1 MRALLL
7 RVPRRSGPRCI
18 LPAALLLAGLALL
31 CPHEVRAQV
40 EPTLNELARWYQAA
54 SEAYQ
59 AQLTGREAQYRSLQR
74 ALAEADSARVSG
86 DEERENEAFAAVMRE
101 SAEMDRLDREV
112 EEAAEALQDTREP
125 YLAALSERLD
135 ELVAELRAN
144 QDPQEQT
151 DLRAILR
158 ATNDRYEVLLQE
170 SFEEPELELQVASEW
185 TIRTTDTPND
195 IRTKARALDRR
206 ADQFELQRALTEER
220 LQRLVEDQRRSR
232 TIADFLADFQRFDDT
247 RTPVVRPG
255 ARNTDPSNPDQAL
268 PPGADT
274 LGLEERPLTLDEQ
287 IASLQA
293 LRDRL
298 ADYIQRYRDRAELF
312 RRRAGGGGEWA

>member
-1 MRALLL
+1 
-7 RVPRRSGPRCI
+7 
-18 LPAALLLAGLALL
+18 
-31 CPHEVRAQV
+31 V
-40 EPTLNELARWYQAA
+40 EPTLDELALAYQAA

-59 AQLTGREAQYRSLQR
+59 SVLTAREAQYRRLQR

-86 DEERENEAFAAVMRE
+86 DEERENEAFTAVMRE
-101 SAEMDRLDREV
+101 SEEMDRWDREV
-112 EEAAEALQDTREP
+112 AAAAESLQEARDP
-125 YLAALSERLD
+125 YLNALSVRVE
-135 ELVAELRAN
+135 ELLAELGITQDSQERA
-144 QDPQEQT
+144 
-151 DLRAILR
+151 DLLAILR
-158 ATNDRYEVLLQE
+158 ATNDRYEALLQE

-185 TIRTTDTPND
+185 NIRRTDTPED
-195 IRTKARALDRR
+195 IRRKADALDRR

-232 TIADFLADFQRFDDT
+232 TIANFLADLQRFDDT

-255 ARNTDPSNPDQAL
+255 SLTSDPSNPDQAL

-293 LRDRL
+293 LQERL

-312 RRRAGGGGEWA
+312 RRRAGGGGQWA